1 MSHQKALMASVAAGV
16 LASVTGTVVVVASL
30 AATAAPA
37 AAANAGCTVAYQS
50 TSAWESSPTSGGFNT
65 TLAITNLGD
74 AISHWTL
81 TFTPPSGTA
90 VTSGWNGTFNIAS
103 TVSVTDIGWN
113 GAIATGAT
121 NASVGMQGTW
131 ARASAGAAP
140 PSPFPQPSDFTLT
153 GVRCT
158 GSTTPVNQPPAV
170 NLTSPTSGQAIGAG
184 ATVNFAATASDADG
198 SVARVDFL
206 NGSAVIGS
214 DTTAPYTFAWTGV
227 ATGNYAVSARAVD
240 NAGATTTTSPIVISV
255 GGGVTTT
262 GPAPALHVSGN
273 RVVAADGTPF
283 RMLGVNRSSG
293 EFACIQGNGMWD
305 GPADQPSIDAM
316 KQWNVRMVRLPLNE
330 ECWLGHADVPATG
343 TSGAAYQQAVKS
355 YVNLLVASG
364 INVVLDLHWTFGQ
377 YSGPGAGCSD
387 TNATCQK
394 PMPDAQFTPTFWS
407 QVATAFKGNNAVIF
421 DLFNEPFPDFANNF
435 SNPTAAWTCLRDGG
449 TCTGI
454 GYQVAGMQSLV
465 NAIRATGATNIIMSA
480 GIAFTN
486 DLSQWLAFKPSDSTG
501 NLIASWHSYN
511 FNTCANSS
519 CWDSTI
525 GTVNQQVP
533 VMIGEVGQNTC
544 AHDYIDQVMAWADQ
558 RNIGYAAWTWN
569 PWGVCNS
576 VGNVLILDWNGT
588 PTSTFGEGFRAHLL
602 TQKP

>member
-1 MSHQKALMASVAAGV
+1 MSHRNTLRASVAAGV
-16 LASVTGTVVVVASL
+16 LAVSAGALVVAGL
-30 AATAAPA
+30 PAGAKPA
-37 AAANAGCTVAYQS
+37 AAATTGCSVTYQNVNAWQ
-50 TSAWESSPTSGGFNT
+50 SSPTSGGFNT

-74 AISHWTL
+74 PITHWTL
-81 TFTPPSGTA
+81 TFTMPSGHTM
-90 VTSGWNGTFNIAS
+90 TSGWNASFSGTTAITA
-103 TVSVTDIGWN
+103 TDVGWN

-121 NASVGMQGTW
+121 NATAGMQGTW
-131 ARASAGAAP
+131 TRSSAGSAP
-140 PSPFPQPSDFTLT
+140 PNPFPQPTDFTLN

-158 GSTTPVNQPPAV
+158 GGTTGGNQAPTV
-170 NLTSPTSGQAIGAG
+170 SLTSPTSGQAFSAP

-198 SVARVDFL
+198 SVARVEFL
-206 NGSAVIGS
+206 NGSTVVGT
-214 DTTAPYTFAWTGV
+214 DTSAPYSFAWTNV
-227 ATGNYAVSARAVD
+227 AAGNYSVSARAVD
-240 NAGATTTTSPIVISV
+240 NAGATTTTTPVAISV
-255 GGGVTTT
+255 GNGGGTS

-273 RVVAADGTPF
+273 HVVTAAGTTF
-283 RMLGVNRSSG
+283 RLLGVNRSSG

-305 GPADQPSIDAM
+305 GPADQASITAM
-316 KQWNVRMVRLPLNE
+316 KAWNVHMVRLPLNE
-330 ECWLGHADVPATG
+330 ECWLGHSDVPSTG
-343 TSGAAYQQAVKS
+343 TSGAAYQQAVKD
-355 YVNLLVASG
+355 YVNLLVANG

-377 YSGPGAGCSD
+377 YSGPGAGCPD
-387 TNATCQK
+387 ANATCQK
-394 PMPDAQFTPTFWS
+394 PMPNAQFTPTFWS

-465 NAIRATGATNIIMSA
+465 NAVRATGATNIIMVP

-486 DLSQWLAFKPSDSTG
+486 DLSQWLAFKPSDPTG

-511 FNTCANSS
+511 FNACVSTS

-525 GTVNQQVP
+525 GSVNRQVP
-533 VMIGEVGQNTC
+533 VLIGEIGQNSC
-544 AHDYIDQVMAWADQ
+544 AHNYIDQLMAWADT
-558 RNIGYAAWTWN
+558 NGVGYAAWTWN

-576 VGNVLILDWNGT
+576 VGNVLILDWAGT

-602 TQKP
+602 TQHP